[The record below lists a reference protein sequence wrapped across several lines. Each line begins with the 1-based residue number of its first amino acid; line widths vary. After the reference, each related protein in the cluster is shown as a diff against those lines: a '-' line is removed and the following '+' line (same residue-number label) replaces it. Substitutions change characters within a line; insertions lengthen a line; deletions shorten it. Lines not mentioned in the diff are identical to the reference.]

1 MQNQNEKHKQNSYLR
16 SQMIESEPSLRAK
29 ILAKSGIAAKLMPLL
44 SVDPTRSFL
53 TKERASMLNEQAK
66 RVEGARVHDMNDVT
80 IHNVTIGDGHSQH
93 GFGFT
98 QELIKHKNPRIICFT
113 YDDIPFEFHSDYGA
127 PFGSLLACT
136 RLSSQLR
143 MLSGFGVFGESR
155 PSQPHLLDTELVA
168 RRALENT
175 TLVDGNG
182 VICTLYDLV
191 NYDNMDATASNPKRW
206 MAAQAVAMNKLGNLR
221 AYREETLRHSIQR
234 EHIHDVAQALIASSE
249 NGTLKM
255 KTDKNSIMQVA
266 RMSVVKV
273 HDMRN
278 FSEIVKKANDF
289 LTKHHQ
295 GGKHKR
301 HRKSHKSKTTKYH
314 SPTRKHVS
322 RK

>member
-1 MQNQNEKHKQNSYLR
+1 MQNEKRDQTPYLK
-16 SQMIESEPSLRAK
+16 SQMIESESAPPPLRAK

-44 SVDPTRSFL
+44 SMDPTRSFL
-53 TKERASMLNEQAK
+53 TKERASMLDEQTK
-66 RVEGARVHDMNDVT
+66 RVEGARVRDMNDVT
-80 IHNVTIGDGHSQH
+80 IYNVTIGDGFDRQ
-93 GFGFT
+93 G
-98 QELIKHKNPRIICFT
+98 IKRKNPRIVCFT
-113 YDDIPFEFHSDYGA
+113 YDDIPFEFQSNYGA
-127 PFGSLLACT
+127 PFGSLLACE

-143 MLSGFGVFGESR
+143 MFSESP

-182 VICTLYDLV
+182 AICTLHDLV

-206 MAAQAVAMNKLGNLR
+206 MAAQAVAIKGLGNLR
-221 AYREETLRHSIQR
+221 AYREETLKDNIQR
-234 EHIHDVAQALIASSE
+234 AHMHDVAQALITSSE

-255 KTDKNSIMQVA
+255 KTDKNSIIQVA
-266 RMSVVKV
+266 RMSLVKR
-273 HDMRN
+273 HDMIN
-278 FSEIVKKANDF
+278 FLELIKKANDF
-289 LTKHHQ
+289 LTKHHHQ

>member
-1 MQNQNEKHKQNSYLR
+1 M
-16 SQMIESEPSLRAK
+16 
-29 ILAKSGIAAKLMPLL
+29 AAKLMPLL
-44 SVDPTRSFL
+44 SMDPTRSFL
-53 TKERASMLNEQAK
+53 TKERASMLDEQTK
-66 RVEGARVHDMNDVT
+66 RVEGARVSDMNDVT
-80 IHNVTIGDGHSQH
+80 IYNVTIGDGFDRQ
-93 GFGFT
+93 G
-98 QELIKHKNPRIICFT
+98 IKRKNPRIVCFT
-113 YDDIPFEFHSDYGA
+113 YDDIPFEFQSNYGA
-127 PFGSLLACT
+127 PFGSLLACE

-143 MLSGFGVFGESR
+143 MLSGPGGLFSESP

-182 VICTLYDLV
+182 AICTLHDLV

-206 MAAQAVAMNKLGNLR
+206 MAAQAVAIKRLGNLG
-221 AYREETLRHSIQR
+221 AYREETLKDNIQR
-234 EHIHDVAQALIASSE
+234 AHMHDVAQALITSSE

-255 KTDKNSIMQVA
+255 KTDKNSIIQVA
-266 RMSVVKV
+266 RMSLVKL

-278 FSEIVKKANDF
+278 FLELIKKANDF
-289 LTKHHQ
+289 LTKHHHHQ